1 MAVTVPGLVLLLSAA
16 GVASVQCAA
25 GPLVDVLVER
35 LFIPKVCPR
44 EVRTEDFIR
53 YHFNGSFFSD
63 GKKFDSR

>member
-1 MAVTVPGLVLLLSAA
+1 MAVTVAGLVLLLS
-16 GVASVQCAA
+16 VATVLCSA

-35 LFIPKVCPR
+35 KHLPKACPR

-53 YHFNGSFFSD
+53 YHFNGSFFTD